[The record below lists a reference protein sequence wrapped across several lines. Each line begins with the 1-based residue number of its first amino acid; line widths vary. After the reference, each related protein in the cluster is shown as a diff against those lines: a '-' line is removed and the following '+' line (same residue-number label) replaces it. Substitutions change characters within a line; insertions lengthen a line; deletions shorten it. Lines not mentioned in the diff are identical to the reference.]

1 MAVMWA
7 ASGLILANGD
17 VARKWFLAA
26 AWSAGAF
33 PSLPFDH
40 HLIRWALNIPATLF
54 IAVFGFGPHTYY
66 LFCAFVYTLAVILTW
81 RLAQRLGGPVAGL
94 LALAMMLGGVAIFPH
109 VVQFMPD
116 SLSLVFV
123 VAGLYLY
130 ELSCNASQNRSSN
143 SLLFLG
149 AASALLFLAYGAK
162 ETNAF
167 VVPGLVLLELF
178 RRDLRRVIVF
188 CSVFALL
195 LLAETAAFYELS
207 GGRLVLGR
215 AQALISSPQLD
226 FVQQQTF
233 SWLDIV
239 RRWGLDLDRQRN
251 VPAKIIYVVFFALSL
266 FFTVR
271 RSDAIRRVSRG
282 LEGLIAAGLSF
293 AVLTSLFIVSIHP
306 LRFGLGLDPRYL
318 WTLYPIAAVTIA
330 VSVARTVQLWIGEKP
345 PPARS
350 GRTNGTVM
358 VCSFVIL
365 VGAYIA
371 LLAMN
376 RVTEHAARRG
386 IPQPYN
392 PLEAPRYFAHFRE
405 KYLEGCVVLTDDM
418 PSLFTLI
425 AFSFRPTEL
434 VDPSATYRRVNTAPF
449 NSTEA
454 QFRFQ
459 GIESGSLPAELR
471 MIAPRPVI
479 VASWLQGPARKT
491 CQNSYY
497 FGQADRLQSLPAVP
511 AGP

>member
-54 IAVFGFGPHTYY
+54 IAVFGFAPHTYY

-94 LALAMMLGGVAIFPH
+94 LALTMMLASVALFPY
-109 VVQFMPD
+109 VIQFMPD

-130 ELSCNASQNRSSN
+130 ELSTDASENEDSR

-149 AASALLFLAYGAK
+149 AASTFLFLAYGAK

-167 VVPGLVLLELF
+167 LVPGLVLLELF
-178 RRDLRRVIVF
+178 RRDTRRVVVF

-195 LLAETAAFYELS
+195 ILVETVAFYVLS
-207 GGRLVLGR
+207 GGRLTLGR
-215 AQALISSPQLD
+215 AQALMSSPQLN

-233 SWLDIV
+233 SWFDIF
-239 RRWGLDLDRQRN
+239 RRWGVDLGRQRN
-251 VPAKIIYVVFFALSL
+251 VPAKIVYIVFFALSL
-266 FFTVR
+266 FFMVQ
-271 RSDAIRRVSRG
+271 RSDAVRRISTR

-318 WTLYPIAAVTIA
+318 WTLYPIAVVTIA
-330 VSVARTVQLWIGEKP
+330 VSTDRTMLLWMGEKLP
-345 PPARS
+345 SARS
-350 GRTNGTVM
+350 AKTSGGVM
-358 VCSFVIL
+358 LPSFSILIGVCAAS
-365 VGAYIA
+365 
-371 LLAMN
+371 LAMN
-376 RVTEHAARRG
+376 LVTEHTARRG

-392 PLEAPRYFAHFRE
+392 PFEAHRYFSQFRE
-405 KYLEGCVVLTDDM
+405 RYLEGCVVLTDDM
-418 PSLFTLI
+418 ASLFTLI

-434 VDPSATYRRVNTAPF
+434 VDPSATYRRVDGAPF
-449 NSTEA
+449 NATDT
-454 QFRFQ
+454 QFRVQ
-459 GIESGSLPAELR
+459 RVRSDSLVTELKMIEPH
-471 MIAPRPVI
+471 PVI
-479 VASWLQGPARKT
+479 IASWLQGPVKKT

-497 FGQADRLQSLPAVP
+497 FGQADRLQPLPSVP
-511 AGP
+511 AGQ